1 MYTVLFWLWLLLC
14 VIAFPTCFNIY
25 NYMDC
30 FYVQTLFRTYLSIFF
45 RLPSIC
51 SKVGLRSFSSDQQC
65 VIMSSRSLG
74 QSADWGNS
82 GRNGGLKPCSMLR
95 TISEETHRCYTFQ
108 NFVFLS
114 LFDGLN
120 RVETYY
126 HGVVE
131 SKDQYEQL
139 HT

>member
-1 MYTVLFWLWLLLC
+1 
-14 VIAFPTCFNIY
+14 
-25 NYMDC
+25 
-30 FYVQTLFRTYLSIFF
+30 
-45 RLPSIC
+45 
-51 SKVGLRSFSSDQQC
+51 
-65 VIMSSRSLG
+65 MSSRSLG

-95 TISEETHRCYTFQ
+95 TISEVTHRCYTLQ

-114 LFDGLN
+114 LFDGLK

-131 SKDQYEQL
+131 RKDQYEQL